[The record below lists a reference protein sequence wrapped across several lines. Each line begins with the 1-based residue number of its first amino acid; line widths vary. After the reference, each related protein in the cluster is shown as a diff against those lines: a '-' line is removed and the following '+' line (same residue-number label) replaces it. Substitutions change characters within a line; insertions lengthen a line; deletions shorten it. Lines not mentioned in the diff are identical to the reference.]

1 MDLYISFE
9 MKTFRLLIRP
19 NWHFGSRKGK
29 RGWCRLRHRDDAS
42 LPHTV
47 CIRSR
52 ILATFLHCY
61 IAVLLHCWVTL
72 IANLFVFHCYIAI
85 CLCYIKHHCCTPLLY
100 CYISLHICFSTLQV
114 STTCLLHFSRPLT
127 LGYCNYAALLGELSL
142 ITWCCI
148 CLFLNICMIQNVWQ
162 CFMWH
167 LPSYKVALFAWCEMQ
182 HVQSV
187 SWWPVTLARCILQKL
202 LLVCLSLHR
211 LLPYMW
217 HPASY
222 MRHCAH
228 CILPYM

>member
-1 MDLYISFE
+1 MQIE
-9 MKTFRLLIRP
+9 AP
-19 NWHFGSRKGK
+19 
-29 RGWCRLRHRDDAS
+29 GWCITAAHRLHPLAHPCYIPTLLHCCIATLLSDA
-42 LPHTV
+42 HCKFV
-47 CIRSR
+47 CVP
-52 ILATFLHCY
+52 LLHCY
-61 IAVLLHCWVTL
+61 LPMLHKTSLLH
-72 IANLFVFHCYIAI
+72 AIAI
-85 CLCYIKHHCCTPLLY
+85 LLY
-100 CYISLHICFSTLQV
+100 FIAY
-114 STTCLLHFSRPLT
+114 LLLNATSINYMHFSRPLT

-167 LPSYKVALFAWCEMQ
+167 LPSYKVGWEMQ
-182 HVQSV
+182 PVQSV
-187 SWWPVTLARCILQKL
+187 TWWPVTLARCILQKL

-217 HPASY
+217 HPTSY